1 MTDKYTLFCTDVSK
15 SGWSRTLM
23 RSIGYA
29 VQQITD
35 TTTTE
40 NDIQRVVEILC
51 KYKADGLTL
60 VVNNVFHTFLSETAT
75 LDDFKKTM
83 LKINTESD
91 AKLGGITMTNRTEL
105 YTFFTKLRQTF
116 KEKLR
121 LKKANTSVFTTLQSL
136 EARLKALQT
145 SEGGRRKTRS
155 KRSKYSKTRKMH
167 TTFLTTA
174 T

>member
-1 MTDKYTLFCTDVSK
+1 MTDKYTLFCADVSK

-35 TTTTE
+35 TTTTD

-60 VVNNVFHTFLSETAT
+60 VVNSVFHTFLSETAT
-75 LDDFKKTM
+75 FDDFKKTM

-105 YTFFTKLRQTF
+105 YIFFTKLRQAF

-121 LKKANTSVFTTLQSL
+121 LKKTNTPVFTTLQSL
-136 EARLKALQT
+136 ETRLEELRK

-155 KRSKYSKTRKMH
+155 KRSKYSKTRKNAH
-167 TTFLTTA
+167 LILTTA